1 LTPASRHDKTVYH
14 SSNDLS
20 DRRLAISTT
29 RRPRIADVARLAKV
43 SPAVVSVV
51 VNGRTDSTIRISPET
66 KQRVWQAVQETGY
79 VANPVAQRLAHGKNR
94 LLGVFTHEPV
104 FPVDQRSFYYPFLVG
119 IEREAEA
126 RGYDLLLFTSAHGA
140 DGVRS
145 IFRDGANRLLVAS
158 GSVLLGW
165 AQDRGEIR
173 RLAEANYPFT
183 YVGRRE
189 IEGLSIPFAAADYAA
204 ATEQIVDHLVQLG
217 HRRILYLSSLP
228 EREAGI
234 DRRLGFV
241 RAMLRHGLELPA
253 TLSTRHDPGDITG
266 AEVRAWVADGWT
278 AVVLESD
285 ILAER
290 LLPVARACGLSVPD
304 DISLAVLGDPL
315 VFSEPSMAW
324 TTFRIPRFEM
334 GRTAAA
340 LLLDMIEDPTTPV
353 RKQTFLPCTFSS
365 GSTTGPAKGVTTKN
379 PLERSTT
386 APSL

>member
-66 KQRVWQAVQETGY
+66 KLRVWQAVQETGY

-253 TLSTRHDPGDITG
+253 TLSTRHDPGRHHRGRG
-266 AEVRAWVADGWT
+266 AGLGRRRLDGGRARERHPRRAPAAGRAGVR
-278 AVVLESD
+278 
-285 ILAER
+285 
-290 LLPVARACGLSVPD
+290 
-304 DISLAVLGDPL
+304 PL
-315 VFSEPSMAW
+315 RS
-324 TTFRIPRFEM
+324 
-334 GRTAAA
+334 
-340 LLLDMIEDPTTPV
+340 PTTSPS
-353 RKQTFLPCTFSS
+353 PSS
-365 GSTTGPAKGVTTKN
+365 AIRSSSASRRWRGPRSASPGSRWGA
-379 PLERSTT
+379 RRRRCCST
-386 APSL
+386 

>member
-1 LTPASRHDKTVYH
+1 LTPASLHDKTVYH

-20 DRRLAISTT
+20 DRRLAISTI

-43 SPAVVSVV
+43 SPAVVSIV

-66 KQRVWQAVQETGY
+66 KLRVWQAVQETGY

-266 AEVRAWVADGWT
+266 PRCGPGSPTAGRRSCSRATSSPSACCRSRG
-278 AVVLESD
+278 
-285 ILAER
+285 
-290 LLPVARACGLSVPD
+290 RAAS
-304 DISLAVLGDPL
+304 
-315 VFSEPSMAW
+315 PS
-324 TTFRIPRFEM
+324 
-334 GRTAAA
+334 
-340 LLLDMIEDPTTPV
+340 PTTSPS
-353 RKQTFLPCTFSS
+353 PSS
-365 GSTTGPAKGVTTKN
+365 AIRSSSASRRRRGPPSASPGSRWGA
-379 PLERSTT
+379 RRRRCCST
-386 APSL
+386 